1 MRKYLPLLLLFILF
15 NLIFT
20 IFRENPLLAGY
31 DINFILVANII
42 LFALT
47 VLGFLIVTGKAGTI
61 STHAFM
67 RGIYLSF
74 LLKMFVIVTA
84 LFIFISVFRQVN
96 KPAIFVSMG
105 MYIVYTGVEVFQ
117 LMKMVRNTQK

>member
-31 DINFILVANII
+31 DINFIWLQLISCM
-42 LFALT
+42 FT